1 MDLIY
6 KILEPIIPTFQ
17 QFAVALLSDIVI
29 FMVVM
34 AIIYTIGQMLELTT
48 SDRIKNSIALFTII
62 GLNYFQNYKNELSY
76 AIFNIVIHSSI
87 DVLLYVLIGF
97 RLFDRVDDFLDK
109 HFGKDR
115 GRKKK

>member
-6 KILEPIIPTFQ
+6 KILEPIIPTMQ
-17 QFAVALLSDIVI
+17 QFVVSFLSDIVI
-29 FMVVM
+29 FVIVM
-34 AIIYTIGQMLELTT
+34 AIIYAIGRMLELTA
-48 SDRIKNSIALFTII
+48 SDRIKNSIALITII

-76 AIFNIVIHSSI
+76 AIFNTVIHSSI
-87 DVLLYVLIGF
+87 GILLYVLIGF

-115 GRKKK
+115 GRKNK

>member
-48 SDRIKNSIALFTII
+48 SDRIKNSIALLTII

-87 DVLLYVLIGF
+87 GVLLYVLIGF

-115 GRKKK
+115 GRKNK